1 MKRLYKQCRLSLGV
15 GGRDQKWTGSGREV
29 MGQILPQP
37 QPRMYP
43 LKEKYE
49 TQSIAQG
56 SSISTEVRS
65 PTSQP
70 VFFPQNISS
79 IGERSNN
86 TLPRKVASPISP
98 IEKGNLP
105 RNRTSDFSRT
115 ALLPLHWLTAALLF
129 CLAPASWNQTRKNC
143 GGRRHC
149 LSDETG
155 EGENQPLTMTTFQS
169 RSRTFFMGKWGARPL
184 QNLVTIEKSRR
195 AKGS

>member
-1 MKRLYKQCRLSLGV
+1 MKANPLSGQRAGTKPCILQLEKPRHRASPKFPQYK
-15 GGRDQKWTGSGREV
+15 
-29 MGQILPQP
+29 
-37 QPRMYP
+37 
-43 LKEKYE
+43 
-49 TQSIAQG
+49 
-56 SSISTEVRS
+56 EVRS

-70 VFFPQNISS
+70 VSFPRNISS
-79 IGERSNN
+79 IRKRCNN
-86 TLPRKVASPISP
+86 TLPQKVASPISP
-98 IEKGNLP
+98 KEKGDLP

-115 ALLPLHWLTAALLF
+115 ALLPVHWLTAALLF

-149 LSDETG
+149 LSDEMG

-169 RSRTFFMGKWGARPL
+169 RSRTFFMGKCGARPL